1 MTDLYVLAWSRAF
14 ALTLAIECLVAVPL
28 LARFAGASTR
38 PTFGRRLLAV
48 CFGNLASH
56 PAVWF
61 VFPALT
67 RGTAALALQESWAVL
82 VEAALYGLVFPASGF
97 RSALAVSAL
106 ANGISLSLGLA
117 LRAWTGWV

>member
-1 MTDLYVLAWSRAF
+1 MTDLYVLAWAKAF
-14 ALTLAIECLVAVPL
+14 ALTLGIECLVAVPL
-28 LARFAGASTR
+28 LARFARASAR
-38 PTFGRRLLAV
+38 PTFMRRLLAV
-48 CFGNLASH
+48 WFGNLASH

-61 VFPALT
+61 VFPALL
-67 RGTAALALQESWAVL
+67 RGTAELSVQESWAVL

-106 ANGISLSLGLA
+106 ANAVSLSLGLV